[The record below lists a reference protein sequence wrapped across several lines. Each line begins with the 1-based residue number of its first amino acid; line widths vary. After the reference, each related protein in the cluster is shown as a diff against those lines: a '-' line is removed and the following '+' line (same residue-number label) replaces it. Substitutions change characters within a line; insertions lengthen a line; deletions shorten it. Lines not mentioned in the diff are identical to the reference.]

1 MNLEKTFH
9 GVMGLDDSWE
19 VNGVGYEEKQEK
31 FFIVIEE
38 TSKLWDKEI
47 CPNLTCQSLGI
58 SCHDH
63 VPTRSWRHLDAFG
76 KRSEILC
83 NLPRGRCPKCSKIY
97 RVKVPWEGRG
107 KHFTTGF
114 EGFALALM
122 RQMPVNKAS
131 EIIGETDQ
139 RLWRVLFKHVDA
151 AYKELDMSEVEWIGV
166 DEMNCR
172 KGHDYLTVF
181 ADLLE
186 RRVLFATE
194 GKDSGTIEAFV
205 EALSKHKG
213 HPQAITQAA
222 IDMSPA
228 YRKGV
233 RENLANAQIVF
244 DKFHVV
250 AQVSEA
256 VDKVRRAEVRSDE
269 ILKKQLKGNRWIF
282 LKNPENLTEQQQ
294 ASLKELDLKNLCT
307 GIAYQ
312 MRLNL
317 QRIYRCIKP
326 ETAERKFKEWSEW
339 VKRKALKVGKLL
351 DPMVKVASMVQ
362 RHLEG
367 ILAHWKDGLTTG
379 YMEGLNS
386 LFSATKRKARGFS
399 NSVYMITMLYF
410 VAGKLSIPTY
420 SAHLKHRRT
429 SFIKIRDSIT
439 LF

>member
-151 AYKELDMSEVEWIGV
+151 VYKELDMSEVEWIGV

-326 ETAERKFKEWSEW
+326 ETAERKFNEGSEGG
-339 VKRKALKVGKLL
+339 KRKASKVGKLL

-420 SAHLKHRRT
+420 SAH
-429 SFIKIRDSIT
+429 
-439 LF
+439 

>member
-420 SAHLKHRRT
+420 SCLLYT
-429 SFIKIRDSIT
+429 SPSPRDRG
-439 LF
+439 

>member
-213 HPQAITQAA
+213 HPITQAA

-339 VKRKALKVGKLL
+339 VKRKASKVGKLL

-420 SAHLKHRRT
+420 SAH
-429 SFIKIRDSIT
+429 
-439 LF
+439 

>member
-1 MNLEKTFH
+1 MLSDFSDR
-9 GVMGLDDSWE
+9 L
-19 VNGVGYEEKQEK
+19 
-31 FFIVIEE
+31 
-38 TSKLWDKEI
+38 
-47 CPNLTCQSLGI
+47 LGI

-294 ASLKELDLKNLCT
+294 TSLKELDLKNLCT

-339 VKRKALKVGKLL
+339 VKRKASKVGKLL

-420 SAHLKHRRT
+420 SAH
-429 SFIKIRDSIT
+429 
-439 LF
+439 

>member
-213 HPQAITQAA
+213 HPITQAA

-294 ASLKELDLKNLCT
+294 TSLKELDLKNLCT

-420 SAHLKHRRT
+420 SAH
-429 SFIKIRDSIT
+429 
-439 LF
+439 